1 MPDRLRSTARRRF
14 LATAAAGTCAA
25 VPSLRVAASAL
36 GPDPLAASRFA
47 ALVGTSFVARPLGD
61 PAATPRLLRLR
72 EVAPLAR
79 VAPTLSAN
87 AAAERSFEL
96 VFDVDG
102 GHAGQDSYAVTH
114 EALPPFVALMA
125 PNRHA
130 TRLVAVFNRVA

>member
-14 LATAAAGTCAA
+14 LGAAAAGTCAA

-47 ALVGTSFVARPLGD
+47 AHVGTTFVARPLGD
-61 PAATPRLLRLR
+61 AAAAPRLMRLR
-72 EVAPLAR
+72 EVTPLAR
-79 VAPTLSAN
+79 VAPTMSSV

-102 GHAGQDSYAVTH
+102 GGAEQHSYAVTH

-130 TRLVAVFNRVA
+130 TRLVAVFNRIA